1 MLVKKMPV
9 YLNFKLLDRQ
19 IMTPQ
24 VLIPR
29 QVNVCMS
36 DIQVRQSPQDLT
48 PLGVSFFKLKIRIN
62 RPNLNQNRKYYNPLV
77 NGSGRFEWGEKL
89 EVKNLVGLSLFLK
102 YSNHANGCQLLIN
115 PFL

>member
-29 QVNVCMS
+29 QVNVLLF

-77 NGSGRFEWGEKL
+77 RDTPTVGSNDEKNVGRKSRWT
-89 EVKNLVGLSLFLK
+89 VPLK
-102 YSNHANGCQLLIN
+102 SIHKRHEHI
-115 PFL
+115 PFS